1 MTAHNLKVSAEDN
14 TSLGSYSQTP
24 PLIYLEDDNLKYIR
38 YNPEDI
44 IQGFDF
50 KSGETKNIFKD
61 KHNPKNYYIVN
72 NDGIVEEYK
81 LNFDDSSK
89 KKKLIEEAIKDKEV
103 LSKIYDELL
112 DTTAYDEVGM
122 NDEFQLSRDSF
133 MNLSS
138 IEDMKS
144 KIEEI
149 LGATYT
155 DGLQLEGKY
164 IDNIIDYENCSINLV

>member
-1 MTAHNLKVSAEDN
+1 
-14 TSLGSYSQTP
+14 
-24 PLIYLEDDNLKYIR
+24 
-38 YNPEDI
+38 
-44 IQGFDF
+44 
-50 KSGETKNIFKD
+50 
-61 KHNPKNYYIVN
+61 
-72 NDGIVEEYK
+72 
-81 LNFDDSSK
+81 
-89 KKKLIEEAIKDKEV
+89 

-138 IEDMKS
+138 IEYIKS

-155 DGLQLEGKY
+155 DGL
-164 IDNIIDYENCSINLV
+164 